1 MLRRIHIHNFRSLV
15 NFELKPDGLTFLFG
29 PNGCGKTAI
38 FEALRNVRLFIR
50 LVDNKRTTEIFKWRD
65 KTAWLN
71 SSKQV
76 FELDVDGDD
85 GGIFSYRLVIAHGEP
100 DSVAGLEEKSR
111 IKEETLKWNGQPL
124 LHFEDGKMQVYNER
138 THQEALLYQC
148 NWHESGFTPIM
159 ERDDNKRIFQFRRLV
174 DDFLF
179 LRLAPG
185 MMKSFAPTESRRL
198 KYGGTNFPSWFRWLA
213 QEDTDLSSKVCQDL
227 AQIMPGLRTIKVP
240 KTDELGRVLRVV
252 FADKSGIKREYNF
265 SQLSDGMKALFVN
278 YFVLLTKGAN
288 KVLFLD
294 EPDNYLTLREIQPW
308 LHLLYDCC
316 DDGEKQA
323 FVASHHP
330 MLMDIYQRQ
339 HIWLAR
345 EQEEHTRIVIPE
357 SDEMLKMSELYS
369 RRLMEYKNES

>member
-50 LVDNKRTTEIFKWRD
+50 LVNNKSTTEIFKWRD

-71 SSKQV
+71 SMEQV
-76 FELDVDGDD
+76 FELDVDADD
-85 GGIFSYRLVIAHGEP
+85 GGIFSYRLVIEHR
-100 DSVAGLEEKSR
+100 DKDMSR
-111 IKEETLKWNGQPL
+111 VKEETLNLDNKPL
-124 LHFEDGKMQVYNER
+124 LRFEGGDMRVYNET
-138 THQEALLYQC
+138 THKEALFYKC
-148 NWHESGFTPIM
+148 NWRESGFTPIM
-159 ERDDNKRIFQFRRLV
+159 ERDDNKRIFQFRHLV

-179 LRLAPG
+179 LRLVPG

-198 KYGGTNFPSWFRWLA
+198 NYGGTNFPSWFRWLA

-252 FADKSGIKREYNF
+252 FADKSGTKQEYNF

-308 LHLLYDCC
+308 LYLLYDCC

-323 FVASHHP
+323 FVTSHHP
-330 MLMDIYQRQ
+330 MLMDIYRRQ

-345 EQEEHTRIVIPE
+345 EQEEHTRIVEPDNSE
-357 SDEMLKMSELYS
+357 FLKTSEMYAGG
-369 RRLMEYKNES
+369 LMKFQNEN